1 MKNFLKIFLVI
12 MLALCVSMTII
23 SCSDNKLNEQESSS
37 ISQDDSDSGSE
48 TSGDN
53 GDADTGNTDTGS
65 TDTGS
70 TDTGNT
76 DDDKALND
84 PSADNDK
91 SYGDAIEY

>member
-1 MKNFLKIFLVI
+1 MKNFLKIFLVL

-23 SCSDNKLNEQESSS
+23 SCSDNKPNEQESSS
-37 ISQDDSDSGSE
+37 ISQEDSDSGSE
-48 TSGDN
+48 TSGNNGDTDN
-53 GDADTGNTDTGS
+53 GDTDNGNTDN
-65 TDTGS
+65 
-70 TDTGNT
+70 GNT